1 MMFMKRIF
9 YILLVAGTLAA
20 CGNAENKKEAAEQP
34 AEEAHQHAHGAETI
48 ELDNG
53 QKWKVDTNMM
63 GYIRDMETVVNAFNG
78 TTLAEYKTLSESL
91 NKDIELLTSNCTME
105 GKAHDELH
113 KWLVPFIDLAEG
125 FSEVTTEKDANDH
138 YMHIKASFEEFHKYF
153 E

>member
-1 MMFMKRIF
+1 MKRIF
-9 YILLVAGTLAA
+9 YVLLVAGTLAA
-20 CGNAENKKEAAEQP
+20 CGNAESKKEATEQP
-34 AEEAHQHAHGAETI
+34 AEEAHQHALGTEAI

-63 GYIRDMETVVNAFNG
+63 VYIRDMETKVNTFNG
-78 TTLAEYKTLSESL
+78 TTLSEYKGLSESL
-91 NKDIELLTSNCTME
+91 NKNIELLTSNCTME

-125 FSEVTTEKDANDH
+125 FSGVTTEKDANDH
-138 YMHIKASFEEFHKYF
+138 YMHIKASFTEFHKYF